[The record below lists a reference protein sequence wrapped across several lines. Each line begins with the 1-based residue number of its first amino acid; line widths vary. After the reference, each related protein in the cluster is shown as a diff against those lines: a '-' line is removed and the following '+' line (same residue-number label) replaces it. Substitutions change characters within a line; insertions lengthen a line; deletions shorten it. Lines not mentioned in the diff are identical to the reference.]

1 MTMTKLFQ
9 LCTGSLRCTKYL
21 LVQELLLFLKLVVLC
36 NYLIL
41 FHKYIKSLIM
51 WKIFI
56 IKVSSSLVSR
66 KFWVV
71 ENSLPIINT
80 LNKTNARKKAK
91 TIPTFDI
98 RTLYTTI
105 PHNVL
110 VKVLWEIIKFIFNSK
125 TCTRV
130 GFSSAS
136 IYWASECGR
145 KSCFTEETLI
155 NVVSYRIRKCY
166 FATGNTVFK
175 QIVGIPMGIDPVLFW
190 AKSFLNFFGSKSI
203 Q

>member
-1 MTMTKLFQ
+1 MTKLFR

-41 FHKYIKSLIM
+41 FQKYIKWSLIM
-51 WKIFI
+51 WKISI
-56 IKVSSSLVSR
+56 IKVIFSLVSR

-98 RTLYTTI
+98 STLYTTI
-105 PHNVL
+105 PHNFL

-130 GFSSAS
+130 GFSSAFV
-136 IYWASECGR
+136 YWASECGR

-166 FATGNTVFK
+166 FAIGNTVFK
-175 QIVGIPMGIDPVLFW
+175 QNVGIPMRIDPVLFW
-190 AKSFLNFFGSKSI
+190 TNLFLNFFGSKSI